1 MSPNIWVGA
10 VLRRDIQRLLSGKGV
25 LPAEEI
31 QISKTAL
38 VFWHIELLY
47 EQHVL
52 GKVKGFHLFCMHQDS
67 QPAGLEII
75 RDMTS
80 EMFQRSFSE
89 LYGKRVYSEQ
99 I

>member
-52 GKVKGFHLFCMHQDS
+52 GEVKGFQTFILHAPRQSTGWFGDNS
-67 QPAGLEII
+67 
-75 RDMTS
+75 
-80 EMFQRSFSE
+80 
-89 LYGKRVYSEQ
+89 
-99 I
+99 